1 MVLALGIIMFII
13 GCCLSTYDDI
23 NYDNQRRAEKRHQE
37 LLRELEEYR
46 KERRIVPPN
55 CGSNVAPKQARRT
68 RRRVAKDKNGNILS
82 EEILEEIING

>member
-1 MVLALGIIMFII
+1 MILLVALIIFVI

-37 LLRELEEYR
+37 LLRELEESR
-46 KERRIVPPN
+46 KERKIVPPS
-55 CGSNVAPKQARRT
+55 CGSNVVPKQARRT